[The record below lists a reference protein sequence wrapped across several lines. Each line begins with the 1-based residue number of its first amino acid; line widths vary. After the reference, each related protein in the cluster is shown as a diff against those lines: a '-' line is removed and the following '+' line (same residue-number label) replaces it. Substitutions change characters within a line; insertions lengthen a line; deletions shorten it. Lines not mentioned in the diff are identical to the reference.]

1 MGQENR
7 TGLVLEG
14 GAMRGIYTAG
24 VLDVFAENR
33 LHFDGVLGVSAGALH
48 GCSFVSGQR
57 GRSIRYYKKYRNDWR
72 FMSFQSLLRT
82 GDIVG
87 RQFCYHDIPERLD
100 PYDYEAFYKSGTDFY
115 VGCSN
120 LETGKPEYLHVTD
133 MLGQVDL
140 LRASASMP
148 YVSRVVHFQGKK
160 LLDGGCTDSIPVTA
174 FRKMGYPRTVVVL
187 TRHKGYKKKPE
198 KTEMA
203 RVFYSRYPL
212 FVQALSQRHVVY
224 NRTLA
229 EIERLENAGEIFV
242 IRPSEELKIGRME
255 NDLNIIQGVYEIGR
269 RDALAKVEQLKEWLD
284 ESWEKSETEKMY
296 RLF

>member
-24 VLDVFAENR
+24 VLDVFAENG

-48 GCSFVSGQR
+48 GCSFVSGQK

-72 FMSFQSLLRT
+72 FMSFQSLIRT

-87 RQFCYHDIPERLD
+87 RKFCYHDIPERLD
-100 PYDYEAFYKSGTDFY
+100 PYDYEAFHKSGTDFY

-120 LETGKPEYLHVTD
+120 LETGKPEYLQVTD

-148 YVSRVVHFQGKK
+148 YVSRVVHYQGKK

-174 FRKMGYPRTVVVL
+174 FRKMGYSRTVVVL
-187 TRHKGYKKKPE
+187 TRHKGYEKKPE

-203 RVFYSRYPL
+203 RVFYARYPR

-224 NRTLA
+224 NRTLR
-229 EIERLENAGEIFV
+229 EIERLEEAGEIFV
-242 IRPSEELKIGRME
+242 IRPSEELKIGRLE
-255 NDLNIIQGVYEIGR
+255 DDLDIIQSVYDIGR
-269 RDALAKVEQLKEWLD
+269 KDACARVEQLKEWL
-284 ESWEKSETEKMY
+284 
-296 RLF
+296 